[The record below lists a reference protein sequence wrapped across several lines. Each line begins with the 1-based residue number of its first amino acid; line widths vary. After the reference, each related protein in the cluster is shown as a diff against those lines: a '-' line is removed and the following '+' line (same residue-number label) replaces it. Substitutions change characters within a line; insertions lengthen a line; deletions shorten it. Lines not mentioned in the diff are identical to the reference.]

1 MNSQSMTD
9 FHSFTFHPL
18 VASGI
23 QAVGYQKPTPIQAQA
38 IPMALEGHDIMGL
51 AQTGTGKTAA
61 FVLPILH
68 RLMAQNRRCTRALIL
83 APTRELAEQIHV
95 VVKQLAQKTKL
106 RSMTVYGGVSIVPQ
120 LRKLREGV
128 EIVIACPGRLLD
140 HIHQGTINLKNLE
153 VLVLDEADQMF
164 DMGFLP
170 NLKEILTALPAQR
183 QTMMFSATMPTEIRK
198 LAAEILQQ
206 PKTVQIAN
214 TSPVNTVAHSVYLTE
229 RDKKSPLLMALL
241 EKAQG
246 QSILVFTRTK
256 HTAMR
261 LAEQIKKCGIRS
273 TSLQGNL
280 SQAKRQF
287 ALDGFKR
294 GHYQV
299 LVATDIA
306 ARGIDVSDIAYVIN
320 YDIPD
325 TPEAYTHRIG
335 RTGRAEK
342 TGEAFTLVTNAD
354 LYLLRIIERV
364 IGKKIE
370 RRTLEGLSLD
380 MSTAGQDRDFS
391 DDRRRNRG
399 PRRFGNR
406 NEERNSSEQKHNFRR
421 RSSSGRNH
429 TFKPRKQER
438 NSPDNRI
445 AQ

>member
-183 QTMMFSATMPTEIRK
+183 QTMMFSATMPAEIRK

-391 DDRRRNRG
+391 DNRRRNRG

-406 NEERNSSEQKHNFRR
+406 NEERNSSEQKHSFRR
-421 RSSSGRNH
+421 RSGSGHNH